1 MYQVMIVDDEKMVVN
16 SLALGFDWKSRGF
29 EVVATSTS
37 SREAMEMIEFI
48 RPDIVFTDIKMPGIT
63 GVELMQKVHE
73 KLPWIE
79 FVVISGHAD
88 FSFAQQA
95 IEVGALAYCL
105 KPLGEERIEAALDKA
120 RKKLDER
127 SMVRHSAMERFLRA
141 PEKQAQEFLETVFD
155 YTAVPE
161 KMAVAVASGEAR
173 QMLTGN
179 VSFQQIEAA
188 PNCNFY
194 FITSNI
200 SYLSSMAFR
209 AGLLAASGEG
219 KIHSFVYY
227 IRQDPVAFLQ
237 QDLKRMLDEAYLF
250 FVDERRAVF
259 GESQAAELAAHPEFV
274 EKLATFTAKNKCMDA
289 MELLQT
295 LGPEQIQCFLPSE
308 VCMMYNSCM
317 SMLERLGN
325 EEKWTPVRYPFELES
340 DGFSQLL
347 QQLLSKMGKALKVA
361 NLDAIKNQT
370 LRQVLE
376 DIHQHFMQTVSF
388 PDLCERYSISPSYL
402 SQLFKKELGMTFTE
416 YVNRLRL
423 EQAKELLATTTLRVV
438 EISDRVG
445 YDYYFNFTK
454 LFKKEVGMTPKEYR
468 ASMQKQK

>member
-29 EVVATSTS
+29 EVVATSTN
-37 SREAMEMIEFI
+37 SREAVEMIEFI
-48 RPDIVFTDIKMPGIT
+48 RPDIVFTDIKMPGVT

-73 KLPWIE
+73 RLPWIE

-105 KPLGEERIEAALDKA
+105 KPLEDERIDAALDKA

-127 SMVRHSAMERFLRA
+127 RMVRHSALERFLCS
-141 PEKQAQEFLETVFD
+141 PEKQTSEFLETVFD
-155 YTAVPE
+155 HAAIPE
-161 KMAVAVASGEAR
+161 RMAVAVASGEVR
-173 QMLTGN
+173 QLLIGN
-179 VSFQQIEAA
+179 VSFHQIEAS
-188 PNCNFY
+188 PTCCFY

-200 SYLSSMAFR
+200 PYLSSMAFR
-209 AGLLAASGEG
+209 TGLLAASREG
-219 KIHSFVYY
+219 RAHSFVYY
-227 IRQDPVAFLQ
+227 IRNDPAAFLQ
-237 QDLKRMLDEAYLF
+237 KNLKKMLDEAYLY

-259 GESQAAELAAHPEFV
+259 GEGQAAEPETQQALV
-274 EKLATFTAKNKCMDA
+274 EKLTALTAKNKCMDA

-295 LGPEQIQCFLPSE
+295 LGPEQICCFLPSE
-308 VCMMYNSCM
+308 ACVVYNSCM
-317 SMLERLGN
+317 SMLERLTG
-325 EEKWTPVRYPFELES
+325 EEQWVPVRYPFELDS
-340 DGFSQLL
+340 TDLSTLI
-347 QQLLSKMGKALKVA
+347 QQLESKMGRALRVA
-361 NLDAIKNQT
+361 NLDTIKNQT

-388 PDLCERYSISPSYL
+388 PDLCDRYSISPSYL

-423 EQAKELLATTTLRVV
+423 EQAKELLATTTLRIV

-468 ASMQKQK
+468 ASVRKE